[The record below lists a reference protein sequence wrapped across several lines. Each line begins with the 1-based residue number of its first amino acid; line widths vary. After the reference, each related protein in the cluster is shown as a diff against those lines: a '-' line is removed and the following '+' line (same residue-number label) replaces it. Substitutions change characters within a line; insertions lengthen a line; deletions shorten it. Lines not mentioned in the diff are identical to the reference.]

1 MTHSSFTMTQP
12 PREKNNNSSSSGSSS
27 SGNNSSNN
35 NSSSNNSNGNSY
47 DPNNPFLYGIEDY
60 EHCLAPEYR
69 VDPLQKPW
77 NYCYLYSEASDINGR
92 NMGKYEKG
100 VVVKVIEY
108 YGGNHGKFNYCYV
121 ITQDDKLGYMHDY
134 ALQPVDNGI

>member
-1 MTHSSFTMTQP
+1 
-12 PREKNNNSSSSGSSS
+12 
-27 SGNNSSNN
+27 
-35 NSSSNNSNGNSY
+35 
-47 DPNNPFLYGIEDY
+47 
-60 EHCLAPEYR
+60 
-69 VDPLQKPW
+69 
-77 NYCYLYSEASDINGR
+77 
-92 NMGKYEKG
+92 MGKYEKG